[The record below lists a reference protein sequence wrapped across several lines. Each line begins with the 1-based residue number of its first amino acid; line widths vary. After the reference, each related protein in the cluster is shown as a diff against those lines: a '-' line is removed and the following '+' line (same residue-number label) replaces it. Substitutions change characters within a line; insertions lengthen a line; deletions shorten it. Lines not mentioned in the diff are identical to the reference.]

1 MKKLMFI
8 CLCAGIFASCNVKN
22 SDEYKTVEA
31 QRDSLMQAS
40 TKNNA
45 ELAELMSIINVVE
58 ENFNQIKE
66 AEKYLAVES
75 KSKGELNAT
84 TKTQITDNFNMIND
98 ILQKNKKEIENLNAK
113 LKNSSGQLSGLTAT
127 IERLNKELEDR
138 ANAIVSLQEDLSKR
152 DKEIAALNT
161 NIGKLNKD
169 VSNLSDQV
177 MDQAST
183 IKEQEK
189 ALNTAYYIFGTSKEL
204 KEAKVVSGGFLS
216 SPKVMKESIDK
227 SVFVAID
234 IRDAKAIPVYAKK
247 AKVLSEHPKASYS
260 LDKDANGQI
269 VINISDF
276 KKFWSLTQ
284 YLVVEVN

>member
-1 MKKLMFI
+1 MKKLVFF
-8 CLCAGIFASCNVKN
+8 CLCIGFLASCNVKN
-22 SDEYKTVEA
+22 SDEYKTLQA
-31 QRDSLMQAS
+31 QNDSLMNAS
-40 TKNNA
+40 TQNNA
-45 ELAELMSIINVVE
+45 ELSELMGIINTVE

-75 KSKGELNAT
+75 KSKGEMNAN
-84 TKTQITDNFNMIND
+84 TKTRITDNFNMIND
-98 ILQKNKKEIENLNAK
+98 ILQKNKKEIENLNTK
-113 LKNSSGQLSGLTAT
+113 LKGSSGQLSGLSAT

-138 ANAIVSLQEDLSKR
+138 AASIVSLQESLAAR

-161 NIGKLNKD
+161 SIGKLSGD
-169 VSNLSDQV
+169 VNNLSDQV

-183 IKEQEK
+183 IKAQDK

-204 KEAKVVSGGFLS
+204 KEAKIVSGGFLS

-227 SVFVAID
+227 SIFVAVD
-234 IRDAKAIPVYAKK
+234 IRDVKAIPVYAKK